1 MSGKL
6 NNLKIDLLVFDF
18 LMTPIF
24 AIFIYKPINDFSELN
39 KIAKMLNARTGYWNT
54 EMTEVTALNA
64 TVMNLAMV
72 MNVQ

>member
-1 MSGKL
+1 MM
-6 NNLKIDLLVFDF
+6 I
-18 LMTPIF
+18 PII
-24 AIFIYKPINDFSELN
+24 AIFIYKTINNFSELN

-64 TVMNLAMV
+64 TVMNLVMV